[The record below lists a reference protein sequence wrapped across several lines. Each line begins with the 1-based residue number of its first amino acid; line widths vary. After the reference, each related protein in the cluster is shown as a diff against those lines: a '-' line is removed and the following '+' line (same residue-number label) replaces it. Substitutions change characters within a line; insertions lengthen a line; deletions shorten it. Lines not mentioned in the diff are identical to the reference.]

1 VSNWSEI
8 IVVVMGMA
16 SFNCNLDRAIVSVTF
31 RGMVLIIVIINIV
44 ILTIVTIKDMVIIGK
59 SIVPTVLITVTVK

>member
-1 VSNWSEI
+1 
-8 IVVVMGMA
+8 MGMA

>member
-1 VSNWSEI
+1 MSNWSEI